1 MNTRDP
7 EYVTKRIQRLSEKI
21 RELEDIAP
29 DFIMPRGNTAK
40 AALQSSRTALK
51 RWLRIRNEMNIGE

>member
-7 EYVTKRIQRLSEKI
+7 EYIAKRIQRLTEKV
-21 RELEDIAP
+21 RELESTAP
-29 DFIMPRGNTAK
+29 DFVMPRGNTAK
-40 AALQSSRTALK
+40 AALLSSRTALK